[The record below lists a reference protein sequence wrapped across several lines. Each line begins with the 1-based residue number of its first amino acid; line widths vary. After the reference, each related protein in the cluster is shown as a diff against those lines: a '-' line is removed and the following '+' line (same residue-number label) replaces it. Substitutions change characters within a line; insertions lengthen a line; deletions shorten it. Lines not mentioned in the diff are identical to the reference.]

1 MTPFLSSS
9 GGNCQD
15 AVIAVED
22 FTVTVKP
29 LGAAE
34 GAAIKHYSHDLLVN
48 SSQGC
53 ALRKILTAKETLQAP
68 NFVG

>member
-1 MTPFLSSS
+1 MIIPFWVSA
-9 GGNCQD
+9 GGNFQD

-34 GAAIKHYSHDLLVN
+34 GAAIKQHYSHDLLVY
-48 SSQGC
+48 
-53 ALRKILTAKETLQAP
+53 I
-68 NFVG
+68 